1 VARPEEIKGGKFME
15 KMEKEVN
22 GGCPPCEINMS
33 EQKQEDCILF
43 QDYLTDE
50 EEAALSTL
58 RRLKKESHEIIS
70 KIRRLEEALE
80 LVPQNQSK
88 SAFHKAQESLHRE
101 LGVYFQQ
108 LERLRDLWNEWKG
121 HRELANRR
129 KMVLLGYGDNNFQI

>member
-1 VARPEEIKGGKFME
+1 ME

-22 GGCPPCEINMS
+22 GRCRPYEINMS
-33 EQKQEDCILF
+33 EQ
-43 QDYLTDE
+43 DYLTAE
-50 EEAALSTL
+50 EETGLSTL
-58 RRLKKESHEIIS
+58 RRLKKESREIIG
-70 KIRRLEEALE
+70 KIRGLEEALE

-108 LERLRDLWNEWKG
+108 LEKLRDLWKEWEG

-129 KMVLLGYGDNNFQI
+129 KMVLLGYENDNFSI